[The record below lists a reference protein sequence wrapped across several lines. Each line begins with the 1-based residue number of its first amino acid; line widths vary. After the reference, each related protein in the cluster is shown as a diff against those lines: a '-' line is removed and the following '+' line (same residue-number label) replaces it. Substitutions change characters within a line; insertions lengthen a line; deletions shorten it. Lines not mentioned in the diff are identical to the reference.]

1 MIIIHI
7 GLKRSGSGSIQE
19 FLNVNDNAL
28 RRLRIDYP
36 RVGRW
41 RRPSHSNFAQ
51 ELKGRKQFAPG
62 QNGLADLVEHWRSE
76 PSEFKIISTERF
88 EFLDAVEIQSLKT
101 SLSQVSADFR
111 IVLYTR
117 NLAEVIRSIY
127 AQRIRLGQKT
137 YDFDRFFDV
146 QMEEGR
152 LDDFATA
159 QAWAE
164 VFGWEN
170 IRVRCVDEGHLVNG
184 DLTDDF
190 LATAGLDPN
199 ERRLQAMV
207 RPGRSNVSSGWRV
220 LEAMRALHKGR
231 IRLAPS
237 HPLARFMSRVDRW
250 FDQVCVESAAI
261 EVGERRS
268 WMQDKGLYLTRPQAQ
283 RCLEIQSG
291 AIAALN
297 RRLNEPLPM
306 PPDLDGQNFK
316 ARDFLPDAKH
326 INKGELK
333 RFYHDMGVFFASGG
347 DAGGDYSIRAQY
359 PHAPRGADAGD
370 PALDPPTLD
379 GPVSG
384 GKRFAIHIGL
394 KKSGS
399 ASIQS
404 FLAANDEALR
414 SLSVD
419 YALVGR
425 QTRTFMGTPSVGR
438 KAHHNLASEVMD
450 RGKFD
455 AKFGTWSELV
465 YHAQCTPNILTI
477 ISSEMFEG
485 CEPNHVKNLWN
496 LLAESGRPTTI
507 ILLIRDLLSL
517 IPSSYAQKIRY
528 GVHNYDFDTFFEARI
543 DETRV
548 DYFSTAKTW
557 ADVFGWNN
565 IKIRLLDSAHLTNG
579 DLIDDFLSAIGV
591 DLDDPRVRALPRM
604 GRVNETSGW
613 KILEATRA
621 LYSGAHGLAEQ
632 HPLVEFMTAKKRRFY
647 KKRFEEVALDVGGRM
662 GWAGDKGRYLTR
674 GQAQQAL
681 GLYAAAIEALNEHLT
696 EPLPLP
702 GELDARGFVERDFLP
717 QAGRIDAEELG
728 LFYNEVGAVLG
739 LDEPEENILQ
749 AKREARRSAYELN
762 FDDS

>member
-1 MIIIHI
+1 MIIVHI

-28 RRLRIDYP
+28 RRLQVDYP

-41 RRPSHSNFAQ
+41 RRSSHSNFAQ
-51 ELKGRKQFAPG
+51 ELKGRKQFGPG
-62 QNGLADLVEHWRSE
+62 QNGLADLIEYCRSE
-76 PSEFKIISTERF
+76 PSEVKIISTERF
-88 EFLDAVEIQSLKT
+88 EFLDGVEIQSLKA
-101 SLSQVSADFR
+101 SLSQVAKDFR
-111 IVLYTR
+111 VIFYAR
-117 NLAEVIRSIY
+117 NLAQVIQSVY
-127 AQRIRLGQKT
+127 AQRVRLGQKS

-152 LDDFATA
+152 LDYFATA

-170 IRVRCVDEGHLVNG
+170 MRVRSLDEGHLVNG

-190 LATAGLDPN
+190 LAAAGVDPN
-199 ERRLQAMV
+199 QRRLQAMV
-207 RPGRSNVSSGWRV
+207 RPGRINVSSGWRI

-237 HPLARFMSRVDRW
+237 HPLAMFMTRADRW

-261 EVGERRS
+261 EVGERRE
-268 WMQDKGLYLTRPQAQ
+268 WMHDKGLYLTRAQAQ
-283 RCLEIQSG
+283 RCLEIHSA
-291 AIAALN
+291 AICALN
-297 RRLNEPLPM
+297 RRLNEPLPA
-306 PPDLDGQNFK
+306 PPDLDAQNFM

-333 RFYHDMGVFFASGG
+333 RFYFEVGAVLASGAEA
-347 DAGGDYSIRAQY
+347 DGDYSIRALRARPSEGVDSEAY
-359 PHAPRGADAGD
+359 SADM
-370 PALDPPTLD
+370 PTLD
-379 GPVSG
+379 GPVVG
-384 GKRFAIHIGL
+384 DKRFTIHIGL

-414 SLSVD
+414 SLSID

-425 QTRTFMGTPSVGR
+425 QTRTFLGVPSLSR

-450 RGKFD
+450 RGKFA
-455 AKFGTWSELV
+455 AKFGTLSELV
-465 YHAQCTPNILTI
+465 YHARCTPSKLTI

-485 CEPNHVKNLWN
+485 CEPGHVKDLYDA
-496 LLAESGRPTTI
+496 LSVSERPSTI

-517 IPSSYAQKIRY
+517 IPSSYSQKIRY
-528 GVHNYDFDTFFEARI
+528 GVHNYNFDRFFEARI
-543 DETRV
+543 AETRV

-565 IKIRLLDSAHLTNG
+565 IKVRLLDSAHLTNG

-591 DLDDPRVRALPRM
+591 DVDDPRIRALPRL

-621 LYSGAHGLAEQ
+621 LYGGDHGLAEQ
-632 HPLVEFMTAKKRRFY
+632 HPLVEFLAAKKRRFY
-647 KKRFEEVALDVGGRM
+647 KKRFEEVALDIGGRM

-674 GQAQQAL
+674 EQAHHAL
-681 GLYAAAIEALNEHLT
+681 GLYAAAIEALNAHLT

-702 GELDARGFVERDFLP
+702 GELDARGFVEREFLP
-717 QAGRIDAEELG
+717 GADRIDSHELRF
-728 LFYNEVGAVLG
+728 FYDEVGAILS
-739 LDEPEENILQ
+739 LDESEENTLQ
-749 AKREARRSAYELN
+749 AKRAARRSAFELN
-762 FDDS
+762 F